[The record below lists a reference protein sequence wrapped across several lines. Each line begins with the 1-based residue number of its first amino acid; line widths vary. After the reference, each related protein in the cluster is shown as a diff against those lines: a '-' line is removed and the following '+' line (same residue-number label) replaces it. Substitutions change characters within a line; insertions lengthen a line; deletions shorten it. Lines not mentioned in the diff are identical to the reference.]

1 MSENTETNV
10 GLEQRKILAF
20 GGDEKEMFEDRFS
33 MQKILGINAPD
44 NIALIGRIEKG
55 LPFNAFVRLG
65 KNTGISLDNLRIA
78 VGIKQRTLT
87 RRKQSNKLSSE
98 ESDRLV
104 SVYRLLAQTLEL
116 FEGNKESARDWF
128 TNPNRA
134 LGGRSP
140 LEVSATETGTR
151 EVENLIGRLE
161 HGVFT

>member
-1 MSENTETNV
+1 MLEIAEKNNVAVSE
-10 GLEQRKILAF
+10 
-20 GGDEKEMFEDRFS
+20 GGFS
-33 MQKILGINAPD
+33 MEKILGVKTPD
-44 NIALIGRIEKG
+44 NLELIEKIEKG
-55 LPFNAFVRLG
+55 LPFKAFVQLG
-65 KNTGISLDNLRIA
+65 KNTGISLDDLRIA

-87 RRKQSNKLSSE
+87 RRKQSKKLSSE

-104 SVYRLLAQTLEL
+104 SVFRLLAQTLEL
-116 FEGNKESARDWF
+116 FEGEKEAARNWF
-128 TNPNRA
+128 ISPNRA

>member
-1 MSENTETNV
+1 MSKTTENKSNETLIR
-10 GLEQRKILAF
+10 GQ
-20 GGDEKEMFEDRFS
+20 FS
-33 MQKILGINAPD
+33 MRNILGINAAD
-44 NIALIGRIEKG
+44 NLGLIEEIKKG

-65 KNTGISLDNLRIA
+65 RNTGIALDDLRFA

-87 RRKQSNKLSSE
+87 RRKQSKKLTSA

-104 SVYRLLAQTLEL
+104 SVYRLLAETLEL
-116 FEGNKESARDWF
+116 FEGDKEAARNWF
-128 TNPNRA
+128 TSPNRA

-140 LEVSATETGTR
+140 LETSATETGTR

>member
-1 MSENTETNV
+1 MSKDTENYAVRATPVQYSMKKLLGVNV
-10 GLEQRKILAF
+10 
-20 GGDEKEMFEDRFS
+20 S
-33 MQKILGINAPD
+33 D
-44 NIALIGRIEKG
+44 NINLIEKIEKG

-65 KNTGISLDNLRIA
+65 RNTGISLDNLRVA
-78 VGIKQRTLT
+78 VGIKPRTLT
-87 RRKQSNKLSSE
+87 RRRQSKKLTSE

-116 FEGNKESARDWF
+116 FEGNQDAARRWF
-128 TNPNRA
+128 TSSNRA